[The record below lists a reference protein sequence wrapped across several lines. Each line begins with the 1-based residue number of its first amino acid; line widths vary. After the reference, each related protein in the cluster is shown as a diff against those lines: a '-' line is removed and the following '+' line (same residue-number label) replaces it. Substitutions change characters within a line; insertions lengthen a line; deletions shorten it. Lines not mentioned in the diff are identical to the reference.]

1 MKSIC
6 RSGLIH
12 ACLNALCLLAILA
25 ASVPSVSAAED
36 APIFSHGEGPYEL
49 IIFTD
54 YFCQPCQKVE
64 GGLTQTLED
73 LIERG
78 GVKITIVDLP
88 LYKLTPLYARYF
100 LYALNASSGYKD
112 ALRARQLLFKKAS
125 SLGAVTAEHLE
136 RDLKSEGIAIKAYD
150 TKASLARYTELIRK
164 YSVHSTPTFVFV
176 YSPADVRKYSGSE
189 PVKKGMAELKQ
200 ALHGQ

>member
-1 MKSIC
+1 MLK
-6 RSGLIH
+6 
-12 ACLNALCLLAILA
+12 ALYILAILVTA
-25 ASVPSVSAAED
+25 VRSGSAAED
-36 APIFSHGEGPYEL
+36 APIFSYGEGPYEL

-54 YFCQPCQKVE
+54 YFCQPCQKIE
-64 GGLTQTLED
+64 GGLPQTLED

-125 SLGAVTAEHLE
+125 SLGAITAEHLE
-136 RDLKSEGIAIKAYD
+136 RDFKSEGIAIKPCD
-150 TKASLARYTELIRK
+150 TKASLARYSELIRK
-164 YSVHSTPTFVFV
+164 YAVRSTPTFVFV
-176 YSPADVRKYSGSE
+176 HSPTDIRKYSGSE

-200 ALHGQ
+200 SLSAR